1 MVVIGCVDDREVP
14 RTLKQH
20 PAPVELP
27 PRDFQGFASMRIGH
41 GYDVHRFGEGDHIT
55 LGGVRIPHRF
65 GLLAHSDGDVL
76 LHALSD
82 ALLGAAALGDI
93 GKHFPDT
100 DPQFKG
106 ADSRALLRH
115 VLVQVQAKGYVVG
128 NVDATIIAQAPK
140 MAPHIDSMRAL
151 IAADLQVEL
160 DQVNV
165 KATTTEKLGF
175 TGREEGIAVHAVALL
190 VRA

>member
-1 MVVIGCVDDREVP
+1 
-14 RTLKQH
+14 
-20 PAPVELP
+20 
-27 PRDFQGFASMRIGH
+27 MRIGH
-41 GYDVHRFGEGDHIT
+41 GYDVHRFCDGEFVT
-55 LGGVRIPHRF
+55 LGGVQIAHKF

-106 ADSRALLRH
+106 ADSRVLLRH
-115 VLVQVQAKGYVVG
+115 VLGLVKAKGWRVG
-128 NVDATIIAQAPK
+128 NVDATIVAQAPK
-140 MAPHIDSMRAL
+140 MAPHIDAMRNL
-151 IAADLQVEL
+151 IAADLEVAL

-190 VRA
+190 VSA

>member
-1 MVVIGCVDDREVP
+1 
-14 RTLKQH
+14 
-20 PAPVELP
+20 
-27 PRDFQGFASMRIGH
+27 MRIGH
-41 GYDVHRFGEGDHIT
+41 GYDVHRFCDGEFVT
-55 LGGVRIPHRF
+55 LGGVQIAHKF

-76 LHALSD
+76 LHASRD
-82 ALLGAAALGDI
+82 ALLGAAAMGDI

-106 ADSRALLRH
+106 ADSRVLLRH
-115 VLVQVQAKGYVVG
+115 VLGLIKAKGWQVG
-128 NVDATIIAQAPK
+128 NVDATIVAQAPK
-140 MAPHIDSMRAL
+140 MAPHIDAMRGL
-151 IAADLQVEL
+151 IAADLGVAL

-190 VRA
+190 VSA